1 LARKKIRKYL
11 LNEPAYYKQIISNL
25 LSQHYIQIHFNGSPD
40 INDNYLID
48 IVQQTNSVGFVT
60 GDKILQKWR
69 NSPVQIIS
77 WKDFQLTYPI

>member
-1 LARKKIRKYL
+1 MARKKIRKYL

-48 IVQQTNSVGFVT
+48 IVQQTNSVGLVT